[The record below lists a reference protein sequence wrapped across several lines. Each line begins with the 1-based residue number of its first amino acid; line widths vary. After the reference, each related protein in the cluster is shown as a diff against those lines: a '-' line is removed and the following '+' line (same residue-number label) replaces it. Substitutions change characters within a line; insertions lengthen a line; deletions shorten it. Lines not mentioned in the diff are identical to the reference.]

1 MVWLRWPAAGLIA
14 AKDKTNHT
22 NTGTLPYRG
31 NSLAADLGVNAMN
44 SLKHMSCSSIGCRFI
59 GLCKGST

>member
-1 MVWLRWPAAGLIA
+1 
-14 AKDKTNHT
+14 
-22 NTGTLPYRG
+22 
-31 NSLAADLGVNAMN
+31 LGVNAMN